1 MKNVNMSLKT
11 KKPEI
16 KHAFLKR
23 CMTGPLWQR
32 MALMFLSCLLLVGM
46 MTVPVYA
53 TASINITTWDQDG
66 VLINE
71 GITYQITDSS
81 GTNFVLNGNGNV
93 SVAPGDVTVVL
104 KEYPAGYEPV
114 LRSKTLNILDST
126 IGNEF
131 KFNLK
136 KLPAGSSPT
145 SEGSAAPQFQ
155 GTPSSEWPFQV
166 LPDTTHPGFFS
177 NSYCGLDLY
186 LQNMS
191 DETLQIDQVLLE
203 TATDG
208 ASFPF
213 EINTTRIQARIYPYS
228 QVAPY
233 NTDGDKVAAGFGQLF
248 VREDVTEGYY
258 SLNFVVRYR
267 SSDEMLY
274 EQKVSYQIYVVGK
287 PKEKEEQRFL
297 LETADLPVQQGYY
310 TGPLQLQFGIVNRGF
325 DVADII
331 SVAPVMS
338 DNVDSWPFEIERSDY
353 TIPVD
358 KQLWPVSAQQTPTVE
373 GQTMVLCDFGTLTV
387 RADVS
392 TGYKKIEFVV
402 KFKYGSQAI
411 QEATLSSFVN
421 LSGNPAEDAKKN
433 PQDAGRKSVPRL
445 ICTGFTTDPEK
456 VMGGIP
462 FKLNLNL
469 KNTSVQTAIQNIRI
483 VLTSAGGGTGDE
495 DGTPFIPASG
505 ASSIFVPYI
514 EADSEYVL
522 SVDMISSV
530 KMPQKA
536 YPLNIKM
543 EYEDMEANP
552 IQGDESV
559 SIRLWQEVRID
570 TGKIEMMPAEV
581 NVGSEANVMFPLYN
595 KGKTKL
601 YNVTITVPEGQGISA
616 AEAFLG
622 NIEPGATG
630 QVDMMM
636 PTGEQGELLD
646 PEGNP
651 ILDEKGNMIGPD
663 GMPIGN
669 GQGDFFSKLPVWAW
683 GLVCGGLF
691 VILIILIRA
700 IRKSKHKKRIAME
713 DDRYFRE
720 MMK

>member
-1 MKNVNMSLKT
+1 MKNVNVSLKT

-16 KHAFLKR
+16 KRTFLKR
-23 CMTGPLWQR
+23 CMAGPLWQR

-53 TASINITTWDQDG
+53 EKIN
-66 VLINE
+66 
-71 GITYQITDSS
+71 
-81 GTNFVLNGNGNV
+81 
-93 SVAPGDVTVVL
+93 P
-104 KEYPAGYEPV
+104 
-114 LRSKTLNILDST
+114 
-126 IGNEF
+126 
-131 KFNLK
+131 
-136 KLPAGSSPT
+136 
-145 SEGSAAPQFQ
+145 FQ
-155 GTPSSEWPFQV
+155 GSPSSEWPFQV

-267 SSDEMLY
+267 SSDGMLY

-287 PKEKEEQRFL
+287 PKEKEDQRFL

-433 PQDAGRKSVPRL
+433 PQGAGRKSVPRL

-630 QVDMMM
+630 QVDMMVRAEEMFSSDEPRKLLIKYEDENGEVSSKEISVPMTVAGTPDMDMGGMPPEMMM